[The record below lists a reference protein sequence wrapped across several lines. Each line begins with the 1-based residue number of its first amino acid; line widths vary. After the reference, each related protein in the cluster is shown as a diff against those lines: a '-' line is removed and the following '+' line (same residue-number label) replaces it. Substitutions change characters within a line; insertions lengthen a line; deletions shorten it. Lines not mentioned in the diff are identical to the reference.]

1 MIDSIYRISPVILQ
15 NLYISL
21 YGAYWKNRRYGGC
34 FHQKIEEY
42 KLHETYT
49 EKEWKNYQENK
60 LRNLLCYVFENVPF
74 YQQKYADEGF
84 KLNDFK
90 NFKLADIKSIPILE
104 KEDLRK
110 YGKNLLL
117 SKNKDKGKFY
127 SSSGSTGT
135 PIEIYF
141 SKKMHQSWSALY
153 EVRVRNWA
161 NLNFNTPRAMI
172 GGRRVLQNSK
182 LKAPYYRYNY
192 FEKQAY
198 FSAYHISKD
207 TTIAYVLE
215 LEKVKSEYLVG
226 YAMSIYLLAK
236 NINDL
241 KINAPKLKAVLTSS
255 EKLTKQMRETIELA
269 FKCKVFDAYSGI
281 EACGLISENEF
292 GELLFSPDSGILEV
306 INEKGENSKLGEVG
320 EVISTGFLNYDQPLI
335 RYRIGDQV
343 ILEKNQKT
351 KSGVNFPKIKEI
363 YGRNEDVI
371 VGSDGREMVRFH
383 GVFINIEGL
392 IMAQVLQISYTQ
404 IVIKLVVDSTY
415 NVNSEKQIIKRI
427 KSQLSDINV
436 TIKYVEALG
445 NTKNGKYKA
454 VISKLNNGQ

>member
-1 MIDSIYRISPVILQ
+1 MTDSIYKISPVILQ

-34 FHQKIEEY
+34 FLQKIEEY
-42 KLHETYT
+42 KLHEAYS
-49 EKEWKNYQENK
+49 EKEWENYQEIE
-60 LRNLLCYVFENVPF
+60 LRNLLKYTFKNVPF
-74 YQQKYADEGF
+74 YQQKYSDEGF
-84 KLNDFK
+84 KLNDFE
-90 NFKLADIKSIPILE
+90 NFKLADLKSLPILE

-117 SKNKDKGKFY
+117 SKSKDKGKFY

-135 PIEIYF
+135 PIEVYL

-161 NLNFNTPRAMI
+161 NLNFNAPRAMI
-172 GGRRVLQNSK
+172 GGRRVLQNTK
-182 LKAPYYRYNY
+182 LNPPYFRYNY

-207 TTIAYVLE
+207 TTIDYVLE

-236 NINDL
+236 NINNL

-255 EKLTKQMRETIELA
+255 EKLTKHMRETIELA

-306 INEKGENSKLGEVG
+306 INKKGESSKLGEVG

-371 VGSDGREMVRFH
+371 VGNDGREMVRFH
-383 GVFINIEGL
+383 GVFINIDGL

-415 NVNSEKQIIKRI
+415 NINSEKQIITRI
-427 KSQLSDINV
+427 KSQLSGINV
-436 TIKYVEALG
+436 TIKYVEALE

-454 VISKLNNGQ
+454 VISKLKNE